1 MVVWSF
7 CPLPKEEVGW
17 EQCLLGSI
25 YLGLYTS
32 QKVAYLS
39 LSLKYFKVLAYCS
52 VVGLVEGGA
61 RKLLNC
67 KCQFPRPE
75 LNAVKHGLP
84 PSSCSETRSYKWP
97 VVGLFGVLEN
107 WGEVE

>member
-1 MVVWSF
+1 MGLEAGTEVLVQIFFFRVVVVWSF

-61 RKLLNC
+61 RK
-67 KCQFPRPE
+67 
-75 LNAVKHGLP
+75 
-84 PSSCSETRSYKWP
+84 
-97 VVGLFGVLEN
+97 
-107 WGEVE
+107 